1 MFFGCT
7 GLFIPTESGTD
18 ATSVLTSA
26 SLVRSFDDENKI
38 IDNLKVS
45 FANFSILLFS
55 CLFTSKSIYLVHLFL
70 LN

>member
-45 FANFSILLFS
+45 FANFSILLFFS
-55 CLFTSKSIYLVHLFL
+55 FTSKSIYLVHLFL